1 LQLCVVELGLREI
14 GEEGV
19 GLLQLS
25 TPKLGAA
32 KIDAARVQ
40 RLGRMYRRLAAA
52 ENGVDDPGR
61 GRTTRAAPGLSMAP
75 GAVPGQP
82 EAGAPTRPDPGTA
95 TPTQAHRGGP
105 GPAPAPAASSS
116 SVAPGRV
123 PVGLDPFSGRGDP
136 GQVLAPSDGLAV
148 RVLSLPLLAGQ
159 SHRSVQM
166 KTSKSVPTS

>member
-14 GEEGV
+14 GEEEV

-32 KIDAARVQ
+32 KIEAAKVQ

-82 EAGAPTRPDPGTA
+82 EAGGPYPPRSWDRYADSGAPRRSRPSSG
-95 TPTQAHRGGP
+95 
-105 GPAPAPAASSS
+105 SSS
-116 SVAPGRV
+116 IKLQRGSRSRASRAR
-123 PVGLDPFSGRGDP
+123 PVQRPR
-136 GQVLAPSDGLAV
+136 
-148 RVLSLPLLAGQ
+148 
-159 SHRSVQM
+159 
-166 KTSKSVPTS
+166 